1 MVIFVNNQKNNLLVG
16 LVDQELVK
24 WDPVLDIEHCAGTGR
39 RLGDADPYA
48 GVPGGAGE
56 LHGGDP
62 AAVATRRHAPQ
73 HPEDPVVQQLRRS
86 SGGRRKIPTQVT
98 SNSG

>member
-1 MVIFVNNQKNNLLVG
+1 MVEQ
-16 LVDQELVK
+16 DLVK
-24 WDPVLDIEHCAGTGR
+24 WDPVLAIVHCAGTGR

-48 GVPGGAGE
+48 GIPGGAGE

-62 AAVATRRHAPQ
+62 AVATRRHAPQ
-73 HPEDPVVQQLRRS
+73 HPKDPVVQQLRWS
-86 SGGRRKIPTQVT
+86 SGGGRKIPTQVT